1 MTARDSSGR
10 AGGGDP
16 HADVAGALHDVSNTL
31 TVILGW
37 AAEAR
42 AGSASPEALLH
53 ALEVIEEQAQI
64 AQHLARRAIGAETSL
79 VWEETQLDA
88 VLGTAIDVLGVAAHR
103 KSVRLT
109 LAGRPGGTRVRK
121 STDLHQIVRNLVLNA
136 LAYAPAGSEVR
147 LNVVVGPTTVTL
159 DVQDEGP
166 GVPEARRGT
175 IFEGDSTREGGA
187 GIGLRYARDLARAA
201 SGDLELAQAESG
213 ARFRLTWPR
222 WGSLS
227 MPPPSMPS
235 APVLAGRRVLIVE
248 DDEHVALLLEAALG
262 SRGATVCVASDA
274 ADIDGALAS
283 GPHDIALIDLSPIAA
298 DVNGTL
304 TRLRKHSP
312 GVLLVIISGSAA
324 VLPDEAALEGVR
336 WVRKPFEMAEIISA
350 VLAPR

>member
-1 MTARDSSGR
+1 
-10 AGGGDP
+10 
-16 HADVAGALHDVSNTL
+16 VAGALHDVSNTL

-79 VWEETQLDA
+79 VWEETQLDV

-103 KSVRLT
+103 KNIRLT
-109 LAGRPGGTRVRK
+109 LAGRPGGARVRR

-147 LNVVVGPTTVTL
+147 LDLSVGATALTL
-159 DVQDEGP
+159 EVQDQGP
-166 GVPEARRGT
+166 GVPEARRAT
-175 IFEGDSTREGGA
+175 VFEGDSTREGGA

-201 SGDLELAQAESG
+201 SGDLELAESESG

-248 DDEHVALLLEAALG
+248 DDEHVALLLEAALS
-262 SRGATVCVASDA
+262 SRGATVRVVRDA
-274 ADIDGALAS
+274 GELEQALLTGA
-283 GPHDIALIDLSPIAA
+283 HDVALIDLSPIAA
-298 DVNGTL
+298 DVNGAL
-304 TRLRKHSP
+304 TRLRKQSP
-312 GVLLVIISGSAA
+312 GVVLVIISGSAA
-324 VLPDEAALEGVR
+324 VLPEEATLDGVR
-336 WVRKPFEMAEIISA
+336 WVRKPFEVAEVVSA